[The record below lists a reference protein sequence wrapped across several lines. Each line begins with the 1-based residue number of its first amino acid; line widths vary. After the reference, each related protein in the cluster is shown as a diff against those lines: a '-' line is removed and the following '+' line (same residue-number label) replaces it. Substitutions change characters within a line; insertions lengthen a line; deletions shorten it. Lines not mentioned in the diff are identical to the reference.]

1 MVTQRRRW
9 GGMRLPLGAEEGLD
23 TRTPTHRLH
32 TEASVICIFIFIV
45 VVAIWCH
52 HHHQLFGGKTESA
65 APRTLV
71 CLSHSWIVHGGAA
84 KRRGRGD
91 AID

>member
-32 TEASVICIFIFIV
+32 TAASVICIFFIFTV
-45 VVAIWCH
+45 VVAILVPPPPPVIWRENRKRSAQNAGLSVPQLDCSWWCR
-52 HHHQLFGGKTESA
+52 QAS
-65 APRTLV
+65 R
-71 CLSHSWIVHGGAA
+71 
-84 KRRGRGD
+84 
-91 AID
+91 